1 MDYEEHMVNMFAL
14 MGYRSDGL
22 FSFAIVYRN
31 VNIKDILALNGLQA
45 VNLLIKF
52 LCAHNATCGTCTVTS
67 NLSFPGEIDVAEIL

>member
-14 MGYRSDGL
+14 MGYRSAGL
-22 FSFAIVYRN
+22 FFLAIVYRN
-31 VNIKDILALNGLQA
+31 VNMKDILVLNGLQI

-67 NLSFPGEIDVAEIL
+67 NLSFPGEIDVAEVL